1 MEESARISRGN
12 CKDLKTLSA
21 ANYDALVIPG
31 GFGAAK
37 NLSDFGFKGADMK
50 VDEDIEKIM
59 KDFSEKKKV
68 IGLTCISPIIA
79 AKVFGKDGV
88 KLTLGGR
95 GDSWPYNGAIDAA
108 GSFGA

>member
-1 MEESARISRGN
+1 
-12 CKDLKTLSA
+12 
-21 ANYDALVIPG
+21 
-31 GFGAAK
+31 
-37 NLSDFGFKGADMK
+37 MK
-50 VDEDIEKIM
+50 S
-59 KDFSEKKKV
+59 FSEAKKV

-79 AKVFGKDGV
+79 AKVFGKEGV